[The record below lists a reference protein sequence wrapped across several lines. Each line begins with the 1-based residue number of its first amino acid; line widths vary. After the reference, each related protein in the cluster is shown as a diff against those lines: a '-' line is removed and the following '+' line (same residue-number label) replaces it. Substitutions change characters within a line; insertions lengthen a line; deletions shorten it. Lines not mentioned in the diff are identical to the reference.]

1 MGDPVPEIQLPVRA
15 RGPCSAPDTAQL
27 ARTPSDRP
35 ADAGDI
41 VQYVVITAALAIA
54 AVAIVA
60 IIVTKITNKANSL
73 QTE

>member
-1 MGDPVPEIQLPVRA
+1 MPEIQYLSALVTIL
-15 RGPCSAPDTAQL
+15 RGRHQRITSGD
-27 ARTPSDRP
+27 DRP

-60 IIVTKITNKANSL
+60 IIVAKIMSKATSL

>member
-1 MGDPVPEIQLPVRA
+1 MPEIQYLSALWTVLHA
-15 RGPCSAPDTAQL
+15 RHRQL
-27 ARTPSDRP
+27 AHADDRPSD
-35 ADAGDI
+35 AGEI

-60 IIVTKITNKANSL
+60 IIVSKITHKANSL

>member
-1 MGDPVPEIQLPVRA
+1 MPEIRYLSALLTVLRA
-15 RGPCSAPDTAQL
+15 RHRQIAGADG
-27 ARTPSDRP
+27 RP

-60 IIVTKITNKANSL
+60 IIVSKVTDKANSL

>member
-1 MGDPVPEIQLPVRA
+1 MPELIYLSALATTIRA
-15 RGPCSAPDTAQL
+15 RHRTAMED
-27 ARTPSDRP
+27 AATEGRP
-35 ADAGDI
+35 RDAGDI

-60 IIVTKITNKANSL
+60 IIVAKITSKANSL

>member
-1 MGDPVPEIQLPVRA
+1 MPEIQYL
-15 RGPCSAPDTAQL
+15 SALWTILRDRHQRLVHAE
-27 ARTPSDRP
+27 DRP

-54 AVAIVA
+54 AIAIVA
-60 IIVTKITNKANSL
+60 IIVTKITHKANSL

>member
-1 MGDPVPEIQLPVRA
+1 MPELQYLTVLVTLL
-15 RGPCSAPDTAQL
+15 RGRHRRLATAEG
-27 ARTPSDRP
+27 RP

-54 AVAIVA
+54 AIAIVA
-60 IIVTKITNKANSL
+60 IIVTKVTNKANSL